1 MDHNLTKLYKFIRPH
16 WKAALLAP
24 CLMLV
29 EVLSN
34 LWQPKLMAVIIDQGV
49 EAQDVAFIFQTSL
62 KMIGIALVG
71 VFGGIGCTVF
81 ASIASQNFGADLRT
95 ALFEK
100 VQSFSFTNLNK
111 FKTSSLITRLTHDV
125 VQIQHAVM
133 ISLRMLVRAPLMSIG
148 GIFMA
153 LTINARLGAIL
164 LVAIPILLILLVVV
178 ANQAFPLFTKSQQSL
193 DRVNAIMQENLAG
206 IRVVKAYVRADQE
219 QARFGTASLRLR
231 DITVRAARIIA
242 LAMPIMMLIM
252 NFSIVAVLWLG
263 GVQVRLGQMKTGQ
276 IIAYI
281 NYMTQILFS
290 MLMVGMVFII
300 FSRAQ
305 VSAARVNEVLGAKVD
320 IADKQIY
327 TQPVQPIV
335 SGKVEFD
342 RVSFR
347 YPGMGGPPVLKDIS
361 LTIEP
366 GTTCAILG
374 ATGAGKSTLA
384 HLIPRLYDPIAGK
397 VLVDDRN
404 VKDIPLKTL
413 RAGIGVV
420 LQEATLFSGS
430 IKDNIKWG
438 RPDASDE
445 EVILAATAA
454 QAHDFI
460 MSLPEQYDTQL
471 GQRGVNLSGGQKQRL
486 AIARALIKQPPIL
499 ILDDSTSAVD
509 LGTEARL
516 QAALAE
522 LPEQSTRI
530 IIAQRISSVIN
541 ANKIIIL
548 DDGRIEAE
556 GTHKQLLKTSPIYQ
570 DIYHSQV
577 GKGAEASA

>member
-361 LTIEP
+361 LTIEL
-366 GTTCAILG
+366 GTTCAIY
-374 ATGAGKSTLA
+374 APVPAN
-384 HLIPRLYDPIAGK
+384 PPWPI
-397 VLVDDRN
+397 
-404 VKDIPLKTL
+404 
-413 RAGIGVV
+413 
-420 LQEATLFSGS
+420 
-430 IKDNIKWG
+430 
-438 RPDASDE
+438 
-445 EVILAATAA
+445 
-454 QAHDFI
+454 
-460 MSLPEQYDTQL
+460 
-471 GQRGVNLSGGQKQRL
+471 
-486 AIARALIKQPPIL
+486 
-499 ILDDSTSAVD
+499 
-509 LGTEARL
+509 
-516 QAALAE
+516 
-522 LPEQSTRI
+522 
-530 IIAQRISSVIN
+530 
-541 ANKIIIL
+541 
-548 DDGRIEAE
+548 
-556 GTHKQLLKTSPIYQ
+556 
-570 DIYHSQV
+570 
-577 GKGAEASA
+577 

>member
-541 ANKIIIL
+541 ADKIIIL

>member
-178 ANQAFPLFTKSQQSL
+178 ANQAFPLFAKSQQSL

>member
-374 ATGAGKSTLA
+374 ATGAGKSTLV

>member
-1 MDHNLTKLYKFIRPH
+1 
-16 WKAALLAP
+16 
-24 CLMLV
+24 MLV

-374 ATGAGKSTLA
+374 ATGAGKSTLV